1 MTKREF
7 CHIWCIDRI
16 YSGVY
21 NMVKLMKSL
30 NYKYDW
36 MKILV
41 RLFWGHLCM
50 QPIAT
55 CLTENNRSDRFF
67 VTKIGKK

>member
-41 RLFWGHLCM
+41 ILGPPVHAAYSYVSYR
-50 QPIAT
+50 
-55 CLTENNRSDRFF
+55 
-67 VTKIGKK
+67 K